1 MGWLSS
7 PKPDPA
13 IGAAAQRTVAIAEE
27 AQAVSRQEL
36 ARARERDAR
45 FDPVYERLLAQ
56 QEAQGQQGAAFSAE
70 ELNRYRTVTR
80 PLQDQVVA
88 DANSW
93 DSADGIARA
102 TGAAAATVQGQYD
115 AARDSSARTMGAMGV
130 DPGSGRGIQG
140 GVDDA
145 NSLALMKAG
154 AVNTTTDA
162 RKQQGIALR
171 GQAAGMMT
179 GTAGTGLQASQ
190 LAVGANN
197 AASAVPGTQ
206 TGVYNA
212 SMQPAL
218 QYSGSAMTGNTAA
231 GNMLNQQYSNQVSA
245 NSAKLGAI
253 GSIAGIGARL
263 AQPYMPTS
271 DVNMKENIAPVDG
284 DEAVDALRKVP
295 VSQWD
300 YKQGEGDGG
309 THVGPMA
316 QDVNAA
322 MGEQAAP
329 GGKKIDLIS
338 LNGMNMAAIK
348 ALDARLAKLE
358 KVGGKKPMASTNYDV
373 EDARLAGL
381 ESLRI

>member
-13 IGAAAQRTVAIAEE
+13 IGAAAQRTAAIAEE

-56 QEAQGQQGAAFSAE
+56 QEAQGQQSAAFSAE
-70 ELNRYRTVTR
+70 ELDRYRTVTR
-80 PLQDQVVA
+80 PLQDRVVA
-88 DANSW
+88 DANNW
-93 DSADGIARA
+93 DSQAEIERA
-102 TGAAAATVQGQYD
+102 TGTAAATVQGQYD
-115 AARDSSARTMGAMGV
+115 AARDSNVRTMGAMGV
-130 DPGSGRGIQG
+130 SPDAGRGVQG

-190 LAVGANN
+190 LAVGATN
-197 AASAVPGTQ
+197 AATAVPGAQ
-206 TGVYNA
+206 TSAYNA
-212 SMQPAL
+212 SLQPAL
-218 QYSGSAMTGNTAA
+218 SFSSSAMTGNTAA
-231 GNMLNQQYSNQVSA
+231 GNMMNQQYQNRVAA

-253 GSIAGIGARL
+253 GSAVGMAARF
-263 AQPYMPTS
+263 APTS
-271 DVNMKENIAPVDG
+271 DVNAKQNITPVDG

-300 YKQGEGDGG
+300 YKEGEGDGG
-309 THVGPMA
+309 RHVGPMA

-329 GGKKIDLIS
+329 GGKKLDLITM
-338 LNGMNMAAIK
+338 NGMSMAAIK

-358 KVGGKKPMASTNYDV
+358 RAGGKKPMAAPNYDV

>member
-13 IGAAAQRTVAIAEE
+13 IGAAAQRTAALAER
-27 AQAVSRQEL
+27 QQQVSEQEL
-36 ARARERDAR
+36 TRARERDAR

-56 QEAQGQQGAAFSAE
+56 QEAQGTQNAQFSAE
-70 ELNRYRTVTR
+70 ELGRYRTVTR
-80 PLQDQVVA
+80 PLQDRVVA
-88 DANSW
+88 DANNW
-93 DSADGIARA
+93 DSRAEIERA
-102 TGAAAATVQGQYD
+102 TGTAAATVQGQYD
-115 AARDSSARTMGAMGV
+115 AARDSNVRTMGAMGV
-130 DPGSGRGIQG
+130 SPDSGRGVQG

-162 RKQQGIALR
+162 RKTQGMALR
-171 GQAAGMMT
+171 GQAVGMMT

-190 LAVGANN
+190 QAVGANN

-206 TGVYNA
+206 TSAYNA

-218 QYSGSAMTGNTAA
+218 SFSSSAMTGNTAA
-231 GNMLNQQYSNQVSA
+231 GNMLNQQYQNQVAA

-253 GSIAGIGARL
+253 GSAVGIGARL
-263 AQPYMPTS
+263 YQS
-271 DVNMKENIAPVDG
+271 DVNVKENIAPVDG
-284 DEAVDALRKVP
+284 DQAVDALRKVP
-295 VSQWD
+295 LSQWD

-358 KVGGKKPMASTNYDV
+358 KVSGKKAMAPTNYDV

-381 ESLRI
+381 ESMRI

>member
-13 IGAAAQRTVAIAEE
+13 IAAAAQRTAAIAERQ
-27 AQAVSRQEL
+27 QAVSEQEL
-36 ARARERDAR
+36 TRARERDAQ
-45 FDPVYERLLAQ
+45 FDPVFQRLLAQ
-56 QEAQGQQGAAFSAE
+56 QEAQGTQNAQFSAE
-70 ELNRYRTVTR
+70 ELDRYRTVTR
-80 PLQDQVVA
+80 PLQDRVVA
-88 DANSW
+88 DANNW
-93 DSADGIARA
+93 DSQAEIDRA
-102 TGAAAATVQGQYD
+102 TGAAAATVQTQAD
-115 AARDSSARTMGAMGV
+115 AARDSNVRTMGAMGV
-130 DPGSGRGIQG
+130 SPDSGRGVQG

-171 GQAAGMMT
+171 GQAVGMMT
-179 GTAGTGLQASQ
+179 GTANTGLQASQ
-190 LAVGANN
+190 QAVGANN

-206 TGVYNA
+206 TSAYNA

-218 QYSGSAMTGNTAA
+218 SYSSSAMTGNTAA
-231 GNMLNQQYSNQVSA
+231 GNMLNTQYGNQVAA
-245 NSAKLGAI
+245 NGAKLSAV
-253 GSIAGIGARL
+253 GSIVGAGARIY
-263 AQPYMPTS
+263 QS
-271 DVNMKENIAPVDG
+271 DVNVKENIAPVDG
-284 DEAVDALRKVP
+284 DQAVDALRKVP

-358 KVGGKKPMASTNYDV
+358 KVSGKKAMAPTNYDV